1 VVSRPDRHP
10 IDDATE
16 IVDRVLDLIGPPPSP
31 PADPVETWRAT
42 FAASGQSAPAQLR
55 QMTAQASELTR
66 LLLETRQALAASQA
80 DLTRVEA
87 ERDALA
93 VLKIEL
99 KVEAA
104 TWRAAAV
111 RHLTSLGEVAKALAT
126 ANYQN
131 RILTAENEA
140 AVRRLTEKEGLQ

>member
-42 FAASGQSAPAQLR
+42 FATLGQSTSAQLR

-66 LLLETRQALAASQA
+66 LLLKARQDLAASQA
-80 DLTRVEA
+80 DLTAMEAKYDEASNEARVM
-87 ERDALA
+87 R
-93 VLKIEL
+93 K
-99 KVEAA
+99 
-104 TWRAAAV
+104 AAAEY
-111 RHLTSLGEVAKALAT
+111 LSALSKTEADLAT
-126 ANYQN
+126 ARFQN

-140 AVRRLTEKEGLQ
+140 ALRRLNEKEGKS